1 MQFTSK
7 QCDEEV
13 GRLLAED
20 CKKGIMRDI
29 TDDSEKSI
37 TKNITEES
45 KKSIMEDIS
54 EVKQLLSKRGFFI
67 SKVLGEG
74 CNCHSVSGAAHGSQ
88 KEDISRENAP
98 VREGRSN

>member
-74 CNCHSVSGAAHGSQ
+74 ATAIVFQVQRMEA
-88 KEDISRENAP
+88 KRKISA
-98 VREGRSN
+98 